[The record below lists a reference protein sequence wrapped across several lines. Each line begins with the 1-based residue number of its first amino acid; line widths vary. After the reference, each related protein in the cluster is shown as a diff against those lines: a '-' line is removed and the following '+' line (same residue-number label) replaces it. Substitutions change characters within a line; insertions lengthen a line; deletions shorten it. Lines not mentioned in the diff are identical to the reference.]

1 MDRGFEHVPL
11 PSVSQRLH
19 HHVRRRCVLP
29 FDLSPPVHSQG
40 RPIFIQGGS
49 SPTAGRGDN

>member
-1 MDRGFEHVPL
+1 MSLFLRN

-29 FDLSPPVHSQG
+29 FDLSPSCAQS
-40 RPIFIQGGS
+40 RPSNFIYGGS
-49 SPTAGRGDN
+49 GPTAGRGEI